1 MAKSGKSTLLIDA
14 NLRHPTLHEPF
25 DIPAHALGFSN
36 AVVAFKS
43 NTSITTNAPSLMPF
57 MRTTDIPNLLIMP
70 SGPLPPNP
78 SELFD
83 SKAMQRFLIALK
95 HNETEVVIFDAP
107 SLLGLSD
114 AMLLASQVDS
124 TLLVV
129 DVTRSRKKD
138 LQQAKDLLEQAGAH
152 VLGSIINKQHQGH
165 KNTPYKNAYASDE
178 YNARKSNDISQEDTK
193 LIASTPPVEPLTP
206 IPATA
211 FEPVPS
217 STPRMVMS
225 SNSRPISSSTS
236 WQSETPSQPGLEK
249 LKNAE
254 KQASNNANIS
264 TPSERVSGDK
274 SWDQTFKVTQSQ
286 QKKDR

>member
-1 MAKSGKSTLLIDA
+1 
-14 NLRHPTLHEPF
+14 
-25 DIPAHALGFSN
+25 
-36 AVVAFKS
+36 
-43 NTSITTNAPSLMPF
+43 

-152 VLGSIINKQHQGH
+152 VLG
-165 KNTPYKNAYASDE
+165 
-178 YNARKSNDISQEDTK
+178 
-193 LIASTPPVEPLTP
+193 
-206 IPATA
+206 
-211 FEPVPS
+211 
-217 STPRMVMS
+217 
-225 SNSRPISSSTS
+225 
-236 WQSETPSQPGLEK
+236 
-249 LKNAE
+249 
-254 KQASNNANIS
+254 
-264 TPSERVSGDK
+264 
-274 SWDQTFKVTQSQ
+274 
-286 QKKDR
+286 